1 MTPMRVLLV
10 EDDESLGTQVVAGL
24 RAAGYAVAW
33 IKRGDEAMTA
43 DFASF
48 SLVILDL
55 MLPGAH
61 GFDVLKALRT
71 DHHHVPVL
79 VLSARHEATDKV
91 RGLELGADDYLTK
104 PFWPEELLARVRA
117 RLRRPALAEDGH
129 TVEIGPL
136 TVDVDGRVVTVDG
149 ARADLTR
156 VEFDLLAALARRP
169 GTAVSRRWLAE
180 HVLDPTRDGGERTL
194 DVHISR
200 LRKKLGGAGRLLAT
214 VWGIGYRLDD
224 NREPTP

>member
-1 MTPMRVLLV
+1 MRVLLV

-24 RAAGYAVAW
+24 RSAGYDVEW
-33 IKRGDEAMTA
+33 VTRGDDAMTA

-61 GFDVLKALRT
+61 GFDVLKALRM

-79 VLSARHEATDKV
+79 VLSARHDAADKV

-117 RLRRPALAEDGH
+117 RLRRPALAESGH
-129 TVEIGPL
+129 TVEIGSL
-136 TVDVDGRVVTVDG
+136 LIEVDGRVVSVDG
-149 ARADLTR
+149 SRVDLTR
-156 VEFDLLAALARRP
+156 VEFDLVAALARRP

-200 LRKKLGGAGRLLAT
+200 VRKKLGTAGRLLAT

-224 NREPTP
+224 ERGPTP